1 MELEQAR
8 RQAER
13 LSEDERAEVGI
24 YRLYRGGFEARTG
37 DRHMIAGRR
46 IEVYVRGNRVDV

>member
-8 RQAER
+8 RLAER
-13 LSEDERAEVGI
+13 LSEAERAEVGI